1 MSTLPSIAV
10 TRRAVLRRVAVT
22 ALLGALAVGC
32 VGGEEVQR
40 QPEADDDGIQATGT
54 IDGRRVAISRGAP
67 VVTLGDCDPNDG
79 LDRDLCMV
87 FRTID
92 GEQMNL
98 VVENP
103 DALVAGETLDVRTRD
118 CDACDD
124 VTDVAVVDLRVEG
137 DQRRA
142 EGGRLV
148 VHEAEERYAAEFD
161 LRLPNGQ
168 RLTGSFNVRPGA

>member
-1 MSTLPSIAV
+1 M
-10 TRRAVLRRVAVT
+10 TRPTTLRRR
-22 ALLGALAVGC
+22 LAVASLLAALTAGC

-67 VVTLGDCDPNDG
+67 VVTLGDCDPNEG
-79 LDRDLCMV
+79 LDRDLCLV

-92 GEQMNL
+92 GVQMNL

-103 DALVAGETLDVRTRD
+103 DALVAGETIDVRARD
-118 CDACDD
+118 CVGCDD
-124 VTDVAVVDLRVEG
+124 VTDVAVVDLRIDSE
-137 DQRRA
+137 QRRA

-148 VHEAEERYAAEFD
+148 VREADERYAVEFD
-161 LRLPNGQ
+161 LRLPSGD